1 MKRNEL
7 SKIMRQAWAIY
18 KATKQAFAVCLCKAW
33 GLWRMAKR
41 MRTEVVKFAY
51 LKADG
56 TIRKAIGTLKDTAE
70 LVKGTG
76 RTDTGKAFKYYDVE
90 AEGFRS
96 FKVENLIAVY

>member
-18 KATKQAFAVCLCKAW
+18 KATKEAFAVCLCKAW
-33 GLWRMAKR
+33 ELWRMAKR
-41 MRTEVVKFAY
+41 MRTEVVRFAY

-56 TIRKAIGTLKDTAE
+56 TIRKAIGTLEDTAE

-76 RTDTGKAFKYYDVE
+76 RPDNGKAFKYYDVE
-90 AEGFRS
+90 AEAFRS
-96 FKVENLIAVY
+96 FKVENLLTIY

>member
-7 SKIMRQAWAIY
+7 SKIMRHAWAIY

-96 FKVENLIAVY
+96 FNVENLIAIY

>member
-7 SKIMRQAWAIY
+7 SKIMRHAWAIY

-51 LKADG
+51 LKANG

-96 FKVENLIAVY
+96 FKVENLIAIY

>member
-7 SKIMRQAWAIY
+7 SKIMRQAWAIC
-18 KATKQAFAVCLCKAW
+18 KATKQAFAVCICKAW
-33 GLWRMAKR
+33 GLWRLAKR
-41 MRTEVVKFAY
+41 MHKEAVKFAY

-76 RTDTGKAFKYYDVE
+76 HTDTGKAFKYYDIE
-90 AEGFRS
+90 AQGFRS
-96 FKVENLIAVY
+96 FKVENLIAIY